1 MPARL
6 QRVDD
11 LIVASE
17 QVGQRGR
24 EVEVFA
30 FEVLVEVFVLDGFEE
45 VLEQRDFLGKVRYIC
60 LLKWGIFVYI
70 G

>member
-6 QRVDD
+6 KGVDD

-45 VLEQRDFLGKVRYIC
+45 VLEQRDFLGKVR
-60 LLKWGIFVYI
+60 
-70 G
+70 